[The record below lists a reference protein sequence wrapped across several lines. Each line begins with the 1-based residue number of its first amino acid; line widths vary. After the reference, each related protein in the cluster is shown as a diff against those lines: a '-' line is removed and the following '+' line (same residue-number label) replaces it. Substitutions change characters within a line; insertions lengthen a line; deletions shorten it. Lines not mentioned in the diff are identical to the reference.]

1 MLSVE
6 NDLKMDVHQF
16 DKIAR
21 EVFAPAYVSIA
32 EQIKEKTGVTQGICL
47 DVGSGGGYLDI
58 ALAGITDMVF
68 FLLDQS
74 HEMLD
79 IAKRNIVG
87 SHLEKRLFTLH
98 ADVHSIPLDGES
110 VDLVISRGSVFFW
123 ENKTRAFGEIYR
135 VLRPG
140 GRAYIGGGLGRPEVR
155 EQIRTKMLQID
166 KNWSWRKNGNGD
178 NQESYREALQKACIA
193 NGSVTKNEVGTWIEM
208 WK

>member
-1 MLSVE
+1 MMTNV
-6 NDLKMDVHQF
+6 DVKMDVHQF

-74 HEMLD
+74 HEMLG

-98 ADVHSIPLDGES
+98 ADVHSIPLDKES

-155 EQIRTKMLQID
+155 EQIRTKMMQID

-178 NQESYREALQKACIA
+178 NQESYREALQKACIT